1 MIGSYNL
8 SCVTASF
15 AMVKDPQRHRPAAF
29 VPARRGQDRWW
40 WVLTAGLFAGL
51 LLYLLRHF

>member
-1 MIGSYNL
+1 
-8 SCVTASF
+8 
-15 AMVKDPQRHRPAAF
+15 MVKDPQRHRPAAF
-29 VPARRGQDRWW
+29 VPARRGQHRWW